1 MICIYCLEDK
11 MRSSFAKVE
20 HVIPQAFG
28 RFRNNLT
35 LHNSVCDGCNKYFG
49 DNLEIA
55 LGRDT
60 YEGGLRFDYGLRQP
74 SGFKPL
80 GKKTRLTVRIH
91 EGEFKGAYAFREYS
105 ENQQQIVLKP
115 VPQVGFRKSGD
126 SEIEYYLLD
135 DIPTKQY
142 FDQNGYDLD
151 QPDSIRI
158 LPSTE
163 VESIKLMLL
172 EKGITFNAHKDMNPD
187 NPESSLLCKIEGV
200 IDSSITRAVAKIAFN
215 YLTYWQGSQ
224 FVLEADFNSTRE
236 FIRYGAE
243 PLYPL
248 IKIRQESI
256 LSDEPISGKRRSGH
270 LLTVDW
276 AADKRSIVAQVSLL
290 NWLTYS
296 VCLARN
302 FLGEHRDIQKG
313 HFFDPY
319 NQQILQLGTKSNGPP
334 HRDRVP

>member
-1 MICIYCLEDK
+1 MICIYCLEDQNQ
-11 MRSSFAKVE
+11 SSFTKIE
-20 HVIPQAFG
+20 HVLPQSFG
-28 RFRNNLT
+28 RFKNNLT

-74 SGFKPL
+74 SEFKSL

-91 EGEFKGAYAFREYS
+91 EGEFKGAYAYREYS
-105 ENQQQIVLKP
+105 EVQQQIILKP
-115 VPQVGFRKSGD
+115 VPQVGFRKLVD

-135 DIPTKQY
+135 QIPTKQY

-151 QPDSIRI
+151 QPGSIRI

-163 VESIKLMLL
+163 VESIQAVLL
-172 EKGITFNAHKDMNPD
+172 RKGFTFKAHKDVNPD
-187 NPESSLLCKIEGV
+187 ESEPSLLCKIEGV
-200 IDSSITRAVAKIAFN
+200 IDESIIRAVAKIAFN
-215 YLTYWQGSQ
+215 YLAYWQGPE
-224 FVLEADFNSTRE
+224 FMLEADFNPTRE
-236 FIRYGAE
+236 FIRYGVKSQ
-243 PLYPL
+243 YPL

-256 LSDEPISGKRRSGH
+256 LCDESVSGKRRSGH

-296 VCLARN
+296 VSLARD
-302 FLGEHRDIQKG
+302 FSGKHRAIQRG

-319 NQQILQLGTKSNGPP
+319 NQRILQLGAKPNLALQTN
-334 HRDRVP
+334 R